1 MSITKFENVGS
12 PQMVLRLLGGA
23 HMLRKGDFVELDE
36 VQVKHESVRSAIAAG
51 DLVEATVTVE
61 TPVQMTV
68 ETPSE
73 TKPAPKAKATKVTE
87 PVVEAAKAE

>member
-51 DLVEATVTVE
+51 DLVEAIVTVE
-61 TPVQMTV
+61 KPVQMTV
-68 ETPSE
+68 ET
-73 TKPAPKAKATKVTE
+73 KPTPKVKATKVTE
-87 PVVEAAKAE
+87 PVVEVVPQKAE

>member
-51 DLVEATVTVE
+51 DLVEAIVTVE

-68 ETPSE
+68 ET
-73 TKPAPKAKATKVTE
+73 KPTPKAKATKVTE
-87 PVVEAAKAE
+87 PVVEVVPQKAE

>member
-36 VQVKHESVRSAIAAG
+36 AQVKHESVRSAIAAG
-51 DLVEATVTVE
+51 DLVAVVAETPVE
-61 TPVQMTV
+61 TPVEV
-68 ETPSE
+68 
-73 TKPAPKAKATKVTE
+73 KPAPKAKATKPE
-87 PVVEAAKAE
+87 PVVEPAVVAAKAE